1 MLPQL
6 WYCHCQIKTFLF
18 EKFITELMLK
28 NELDKSKNVFVDNE
42 LLVNLQDLSFDQWHF
57 TSIFPDIWL
66 EIKSAPIYII

>member
-42 LLVNLQDLSFDQWHF
+42 LLVNLQDLYFDQWHF